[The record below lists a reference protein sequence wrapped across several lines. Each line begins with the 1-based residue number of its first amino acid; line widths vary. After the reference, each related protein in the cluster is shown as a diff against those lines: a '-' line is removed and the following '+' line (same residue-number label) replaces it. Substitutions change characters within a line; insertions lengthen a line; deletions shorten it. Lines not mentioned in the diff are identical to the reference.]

1 MLPAPRSPDGHTIR
15 EDLDLAGLGSAAS
28 IMPVTN
34 PLERLNEE
42 IKRRT
47 HVVRVFPDS
56 DSCLRLVRALAV
68 EMHENWLEAHR
79 YLNMDDLREHKK
91 EVLRIAA

>member
-1 MLPAPRSPDGHTIR
+1 MVAPYATIKAI
-15 EDLDLAGLGSAAS
+15 LADRGGTAS

-34 PLERLNEE
+34 LLERLNEE

-47 HVVRVFPDS
+47 HVVRIFPNVE
-56 DSCLRLVRALAV
+56 SCLRLIRALAV
-68 EMHENWLEAHR
+68 EMHETWLEAHR

-91 EVLRIAA
+91 EALRMAA